1 MAVAGLHN
9 VSVFDSSFLR
19 ESHSS
24 QSRQWGEQ
32 SRQSTRASSLLQMWR
47 ELEGEHVVNQPNAR
61 LGERIQRQS
70 SDRSN
75 TDSVSTFLSDGPESI
90 NGNESLEANYV
101 QNEYGTCSQ
110 SHIGLENEHDDSNS
124 FVSEQSTD
132 LGEVE
137 RERVRQIFREWMN
150 SGAKDHPPNGSDIN
164 NQSRAQWLG
173 ENERERVRIIMEWVQ
188 VNSQQ
193 RGNYDSPTDE
203 GASEIGPQIKLV
215 RDGLLVNHGEICER
229 KAIRR
234 LCGRQALLDL
244 LARAQSERKREI
256 QELLDH
262 RPVSNFTHRCRI
274 QSLLRGKF
282 LRNESTIRD
291 ERQTS
296 KAASELG
303 LLRQRNTVSDLREGF
318 LSRLDNSVRGLSNNH
333 QSEDASSSEDHNRNG
348 QLESNEEQEVVE
360 DVYDLCEPSD
370 EESERN
376 NFPSVGDL
384 DFGIIGYRNQQHS
397 VIRDAEGR
405 GNEGQE
411 LLSNVDDMPGEQD
424 RGNDVSGNLRT
435 DVQAN
440 PFPHE
445 TFEIETIVQ
454 GHSVDTDEIVQE
466 QNAPSS
472 QASDV
477 HEIAGQVE
485 DREPDAAEDS
495 NWQETSAQVEEEQE
509 FFLDHEQ
516 IEWQQP
522 TSTEANEWVDGNE
535 EGLTEMWEENIA
547 NEWDQERP
555 DNDFGEHR
563 DTQEPNED
571 WHDDGLQEAIDSWLD
586 VPSGQGVSGS
596 IGRVD
601 AFYFPEDDNVYSM
614 ELRELLS
621 RRRVSSLLRSGF
633 RASLDQLIQSYVER
647 QGNASTDW
655 EADGASSSPAFIEQD
670 QEQHNDDQVQDGV
683 LSGGVDR
690 TSPSDTA
697 SQPVWD
703 QDLHRLNWS
712 DNSPHHRLGI
722 QEWEII
728 NELRLD
734 MVRLQQRMD
743 NMQRM
748 LEACMDMQLE
758 LQRSVRQEVSAAL
771 NRSALSTDACK
782 DVQHNDDSSWDF
794 VRKGICCMCCE
805 QNIDS
810 LLYRCGHMCTCSR
823 CAEKLVQGKEKCP
836 MCWAPVVEMVRAYS
850 VQ

>member
-1 MAVAGLHN
+1 MAVADLHN

-47 ELEGEHVVNQPNAR
+47 ELEGEHAVNHPNAR
-61 LGERIQRQS
+61 LGERIQHQR

-90 NGNESLEANYV
+90 NGNESLEASYV

-110 SHIGLENEHDDSNS
+110 SHIGSENEHDDSNS
-124 FVSEQSTD
+124 LVSEQSAD

-150 SGAKDHPPNGSDIN
+150 SGAKSHPPNGSHTN
-164 NQSRAQWLG
+164 NHSRAQWLG

-188 VNSQQ
+188 VNCQQ

-203 GASEIGPQIKLV
+203 GASEIGPQIELV

-256 QELLDH
+256 EELLDH
-262 RPVSNFTHRCRI
+262 RPVSSFTHRSRI
-274 QSLLRGKF
+274 QSLLRGRF
-282 LRNESTIRD
+282 LRNESTSRD
-291 ERQTS
+291 ERQS
-296 KAASELG
+296 SRAASELG

-318 LSRLDNSVRGLSNNH
+318 LSRLDNSVRGSSNNH
-333 QSEDASSSEDHNRNG
+333 QSEDASSSEVHTRNG
-348 QLESNEEQEVVE
+348 QLESDEEQEVLE
-360 DVYDLCEPSD
+360 DIYDLFEPSD

-376 NFPSVGDL
+376 DFPS
-384 DFGIIGYRNQQHS
+384 IGYINQQHS
-397 VIRDAEGR
+397 VIEEAEGH
-405 GNEGQE
+405 GDEGQE
-411 LLSNVDDMPGEQD
+411 LLNNVDYMPREQGGE
-424 RGNDVSGNLRT
+424 NDVSGNLRT

-440 PFPHE
+440 PLLCE
-445 TFEIETIVQ
+445 TSEIETSV
-454 GHSVDTDEIVQE
+454 HDYLVDTDEIVQE
-466 QNAPSS
+466 QNAPNGG
-472 QASDV
+472 ASDV
-477 HEIAGQVE
+477 REITGQVE
-485 DREPDAAEDS
+485 DREPNAAEDS

-509 FFLDHEQ
+509 LFLDHEQ

-522 TSTEANEWVDGNE
+522 TSTEADEWAHGNE
-535 EGLTEMWEENIA
+535 EGLTETWEENIA
-547 NEWDQERP
+547 HQWDQERP
-555 DNDFGEHR
+555 DNDFR
-563 DTQEPNED
+563 DHHNTQEPNED

-586 VPSGQGVSGS
+586 VPSGQGVGGS
-596 IGRVD
+596 SGRVD

-647 QGNASTDW
+647 QGNASMDW

-670 QEQHNDDQVQDGV
+670 QEQQNDDQVQDGV

-690 TSPSDTA
+690 ISASDTA

-712 DNSPHHRLGI
+712 HNSPHHQLGI

-771 NRSALSTDACK
+771 NRSAVSADTCK
-782 DVQHNDDSSWDF
+782 DAQHKDDSKWDF

-836 MCWAPVVEMVRAYS
+836 MCQAPVIEMVRAYS